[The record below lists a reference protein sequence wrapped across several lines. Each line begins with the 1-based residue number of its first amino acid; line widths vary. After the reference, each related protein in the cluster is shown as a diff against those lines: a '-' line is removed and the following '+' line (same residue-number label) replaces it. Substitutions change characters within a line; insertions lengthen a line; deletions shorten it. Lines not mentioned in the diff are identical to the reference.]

1 MKDSIESYEQLDLRK
16 RYSYADYLLWK
27 LEDYVELIRGKVF
40 RMSPAPS
47 SYHQQIS
54 SNLLVELSRNRDQ
67 YGCRIFHAPFDVRL
81 FPIKDDSNN
90 DTVVQP
96 DLCVVCDQSKLD
108 EKGCLG
114 APELI
119 VEILSQSTS
128 KKDLRDKFDLYQE
141 AGVMEY
147 WIVNPWNKAI
157 EIFEL
162 SEGKYQLK
170 GIYLE
175 GDTIQVTLLSG
186 MEIPVQEVFR

>member
-1 MKDSIESYEQLDLRK
+1 MAALIESFDQLDLK
-16 RYSYADYLLWK
+16 KQYSYADYLRWK

-54 SNLLVELSRNRDQ
+54 SNLLVELSRSRDQ
-67 YGCRIFHAPFDVRL
+67 FECRVFHAPFDVRL
-81 FPIKDDSNN
+81 FPIKDDSQNY
-90 DTVVQP
+90 TVVQP

-141 AGVMEY
+141 AGVSEY

-157 EIFEL
+157 ELFIL
-162 SEGKYQLK
+162 QEGKYQLQR
-170 GIYLE
+170 IFLE
-175 GDTIQVTLLSG
+175 GDTIDVSLFPGL
-186 MEIPVQEVFR
+186 EISVQAVFR